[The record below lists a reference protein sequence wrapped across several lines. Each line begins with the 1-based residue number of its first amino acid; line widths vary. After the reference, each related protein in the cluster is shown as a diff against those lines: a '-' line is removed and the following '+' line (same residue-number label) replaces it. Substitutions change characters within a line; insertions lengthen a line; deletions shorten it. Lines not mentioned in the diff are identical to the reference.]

1 MLKGYVFFTKKEEK
15 IIFFLKKHIFIYIF
29 LSFCYICHFV
39 KQNQFMTT
47 RKIIFLACVGVAC
60 FPVVNSAIALAI
72 GILLGVTVGSPSK
85 IFGKAASKWGSL
97 LLRCAVVGLGFGI
110 NVGVLLQT
118 GQSIFVSTTIFV
130 ASSLFFGL
138 LLGRILKVEPVVAI
152 LVSVGTAICGG
163 SAIATIGAVLRADDN
178 QMSISTAAIFLL
190 NAVALLV
197 FPSLGHAFGLS
208 EHQFGEWAAI
218 AIHDTSSVVGAAARY
233 GDDALRVAS
242 VTKMVR
248 ILWII
253 PIAFYYA
260 YHVKKNQQETAN
272 KVNFPFF
279 IVGFLVSSVVFSLS
293 VAYFPTSVD
302 FFKVLYGIAKQALVV
317 SLLLIGAAISVKEVR
332 AVGAKVFIQAIILW
346 IVVSVAAFLFVR

>member
-1 MLKGYVFFTKKEEK
+1 M
-15 IIFFLKKHIFIYIF
+15 
-29 LSFCYICHFV
+29 
-39 KQNQFMTT
+39 
-47 RKIIFLACVGVAC
+47 
-60 FPVVNSAIALAI
+60 VNAAMALAI
-72 GILLGVTVGSPSK
+72 GILLGVTVGSPSNL
-85 IFGKAASKWGSL
+85 FGKAASKWGSL
-97 LLRCAVVGLGFGI
+97 LLRSAVVGLGFGI
-110 NVGVLLQT
+110 NIGVLLQT

-130 ASSLFFGL
+130 ASSLLFGL
-138 LLGRILKVEPVVAI
+138 LLGRILKVEPIVAI

-178 QMSISTAAIFLL
+178 QMSISTATIFLL

-208 EHQFGEWAAI
+208 ENQFGEWAAI

-260 YHVKKNQQETAN
+260 YEVKKRQPSSSN
-272 KVNFPFF
+272 KVSFPFF

-293 VAYFPTSVD
+293 VAYFPASSDV
-302 FFKVLYGIAKQALVV
+302 FKVLYGIAKQALVV

-332 AVGAKVFIQAIILW
+332 AVGVKVFIQAIILW